1 MIKIDEQR
9 LEVTTMGPE
18 GERTYSLS
26 SPEGFAVLSKAW
38 FRSGWANRYS
48 YAFSWLGRPII
59 QLPEDV
65 LRLQE
70 LVYEIKPDV
79 IVETGIAHGGSAIFF
94 ASLCQLLN
102 RGRVIAVD
110 IEIRSH
116 NRAALEAHSLA
127 DKITLIEADSIAG
140 STIARVRA
148 LVGAEESALVFLDS
162 NHCKTHVLAELRA
175 YAPLVRKDGY
185 IVVADGAMPDFVG
198 LRGAHP
204 DWAFDNPSAAVAAF
218 LAENDAFELAPPPRP
233 FDESDVGETPSYLS
247 NGHLRR
253 VR

>member
-79 IVETGIAHGGSAIFF
+79 IVETGIAHGGSAIF
-94 ASLCQLLN
+94 SP
-102 RGRVIAVD
+102 V
-110 IEIRSH
+110 
-116 NRAALEAHSLA
+116 
-127 DKITLIEADSIAG
+127 
-140 STIARVRA
+140 
-148 LVGAEESALVFLDS
+148 SANS
-162 NHCKTHVLAELRA
+162 
-175 YAPLVRKDGY
+175 
-185 IVVADGAMPDFVG
+185 
-198 LRGAHP
+198 
-204 DWAFDNPSAAVAAF
+204 
-218 LAENDAFELAPPPRP
+218 
-233 FDESDVGETPSYLS
+233 
-247 NGHLRR
+247 
-253 VR
+253 